1 MGVVIYGKS
10 TKSAHLRCSKICV
23 NDAYLFALL
32 RYIHKNPVRAGITET
47 PAYRWSSHDS
57 YLKGFSDLV
66 DADFI
71 LSLINENK
79 EKAMRTCAHLMQAP
93 AAKVDVQPAFLSQ
106 NNEEEPQNSG
116 PEEIP
121 SLSMDNLGSGGI
133 GNWYRC

>member
-1 MGVVIYGKS
+1 
-10 TKSAHLRCSKICV
+10 
-23 NDAYLFALL
+23 
-32 RYIHKNPVRAGITET
+32 
-47 PAYRWSSHDS
+47 
-57 YLKGFSDLV
+57 
-66 DADFI
+66 
-71 LSLINENK
+71 
-79 EKAMRTCAHLMQAP
+79 MQAP